1 MSAAVLSP
9 APGVATAPS
18 PHIYWFRND
27 LRLDDNPGL
36 IAACQQASHL
46 LFVYCHDATAVQLT
60 AWNVPRSS
68 SHRQQFLAAS
78 LADLAR
84 QLRSHGSQLL
94 ELQGDPMQSLPALA
108 AAANAT
114 TIHCEE
120 IAAPQEQNEVD
131 ALRARGLHVET
142 VWQSSLLNP
151 ADLPFAPDAL
161 PDVFTAFRNLLERA
175 KVLPSAPLARPL
187 HIPAL
192 PPHFA
197 RLAETWHA
205 PPAHQSAP
213 AATHEAQ
220 GRSSFPYS
228 LPSFSGGASTAAGHL
243 QRYFSTELAH
253 AYKRTRNG
261 LSGTDYSTKFSPWLA
276 CGAMSARQA
285 YAALKVF
292 EQVHGASDGSY
303 WIWFELLWRDYFR
316 LLHLKYGVRLYRA
329 QGLSSLPCPAHDVRS
344 FDAWCQARTGE
355 PLVDAGMEELRLT
368 GYLSNRLRQIV
379 ASYLVHE
386 LGCDWRAGAAWF
398 EAQLI
403 DYDVYSNQG
412 NWLYISGRGTDPRNG
427 RRFNIGKQ
435 VQDHDPDGAYRR
447 LWKQPHD

>member
-1 MSAAVLSP
+1 MSAAILPP
-9 APGVATAPS
+9 APGVAAAPS

-36 IAACQQASHL
+36 IGACQQACHL
-46 LFVYCHDATAVQLT
+46 LFVYCHGTTAGQST
-60 AWNVPRSS
+60 AWKVPRSG

-78 LADLAR
+78 VADLAQ
-84 QLRSHGSQLL
+84 QLQSHGSQLL
-94 ELQGDPMQSLPALA
+94 ELQGDPVQLLSALA
-108 AAANAT
+108 AATDAT

-131 ALRARGLHVET
+131 SLRARGLHVKT
-142 VWQSSLLNP
+142 VWQSSLLDP
-151 ADLPFAPDAL
+151 ARLPFAADAL
-161 PDVFTAFRNLLERA
+161 PDVFTAFRNLVERA
-175 KVLPSAPLARPL
+175 QVLPPAPLARPL

-192 PPHFA
+192 PPQFV

-205 PPAHQSAP
+205 PLAHVAHFAAP
-213 AATHEAQ
+213 REALD
-220 GRSSFPYS
+220 RSSFPYS
-228 LPSFSGGASTAAGHL
+228 LPAFSGGASTAAAHL
-243 QRYFSTELAH
+243 QRYFSTGLAH
-253 AYKRTRNG
+253 AYKLTRNG

-285 YAALKVF
+285 YAALKAF
-292 EQVHGASDGSY
+292 EAAHGASDGSY

-329 QGLSSLPCPAHDVRS
+329 QGLTSLPLPAHDARS
-344 FDAWCQARTGE
+344 FDAWCQACTGE
-355 PLVDAGMEELRLT
+355 PLVDAGMEELRVT

-412 NWLYISGRGTDPRNG
+412 NWLYIAGRGTDPRNG
-427 RRFNIGKQ
+427 RRFNIRKQ
-435 VQDHDPDGAYRR
+435 VHDHDRDGAYRR
-447 LWKQPHD
+447 LWNQPHD